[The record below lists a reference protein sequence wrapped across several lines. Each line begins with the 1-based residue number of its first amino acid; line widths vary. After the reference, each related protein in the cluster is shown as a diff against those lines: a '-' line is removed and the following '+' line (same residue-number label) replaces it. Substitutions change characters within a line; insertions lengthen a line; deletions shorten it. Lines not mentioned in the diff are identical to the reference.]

1 MLLAMLSLTALLILP
16 ILFIYSLLKPKA
28 FSIRTMHNPTG
39 KISRSKFSIA
49 LIAVWITTV
58 IAGVTL
64 STEQNTAIENENEA
78 IEIL

>member
-16 ILFIYSLLKPKA
+16 ILLIYSLLKPKT

-49 LIAVWITTV
+49 LIAMWIVTV
-58 IAGVTL
+58 IAGITL
-64 STEQNTAIENENEA
+64 SPKQATAIENKSGVTDV
-78 IEIL
+78 L